1 MYTSHAVVAVLGAV
15 PGLVALLTTHVA
27 HTAASSPAVAAVASI
42 AAVASNHFTV
52 PFTLSDTISPS
63 PLQAEPSKTLE
74 AAYRCPARPSRSL

>member
-15 PGLVALLTTHVA
+15 LGLVALTTHVA

-63 PLQAEPSKTLE
+63 PLQAKPSKTLE
-74 AAYRCPARPSRSL
+74 AAYRCPACPSHSL